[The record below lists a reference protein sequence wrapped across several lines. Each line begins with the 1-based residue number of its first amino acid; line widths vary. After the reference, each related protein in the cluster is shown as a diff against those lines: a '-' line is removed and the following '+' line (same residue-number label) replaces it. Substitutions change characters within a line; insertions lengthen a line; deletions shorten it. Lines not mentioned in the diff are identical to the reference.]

1 VFGIEQAVAESLPY
15 VWNIDL
21 SDRICS
27 PKRCEVVQD
36 GRIIL
41 RDRDHLAASYVE
53 SLAPA
58 LAARIV
64 PLISMNVAAPGR

>member
-1 VFGIEQAVAESLPY
+1 
-15 VWNIDL
+15 
-21 SDRICS
+21 
-27 PKRCEVVQD
+27 VQD

-41 RDRDHLAASYVE
+41 RDGDHLAASYVE

-64 PLISMNVAAPGR
+64 PLISMNGPAKGQ